1 MRDLKIY
8 VGYDPREDLAYE
20 VCRHSI
26 LTRTPGATV
35 YPIKKTMLEKSG
47 WYWRPVDRL
56 SSTEFTFTRFLVPA
70 LTHYRGWALFI
81 DCDTLLQTDLNELFD
96 LTDDK
101 YAVMVVKHDYTP
113 LSQTKMDGRLQT
125 VYPRKNWSSVML
137 FNCEHPSNKVLT
149 KELVS
154 DTSKDGGY
162 FHRFNWLQDD
172 EIGELHHEWNWL
184 VGHYYKHDGLPKLI
198 HYTEGGPWFKNYF
211 MQDLSDVWKDE
222 YQQLMEREFTIK
234 DTVDK

>member
-113 LSQTKMDGRLQT
+113 LNQTKMDGRLQT

-154 DTSKDGGY
+154 DPSKDGGY